1 MHPSRFIDDLDM
13 KEAGLGGV
21 ACGVLEIRNS
31 SFSSSVSFITHD
43 GPWGCR
49 VSRVSVLLTGRPC
62 HTGGALVTQ
71 GAPLSYKGRP
81 CPAET
86 AAGVFSLSCGAVVS
100 CWRGSPRVWSVVH
113 MEPLHMEP
121 PTCCGAAIC
130 VKSVVHMEPPT
141 FGHAAGVGSVR
152 SDTSQGRVHHSVMH
166 IQPDTR
172 QVSQQAWP
180 RGEALIPRAW
190 TREEGPAGP

>member
-113 MEPLHMEP
+113 MEP
-121 PTCCGAAIC
+121 
-130 VKSVVHMEPPT
+130 PT

>member
-1 MHPSRFIDDLDM
+1 M
-13 KEAGLGGV
+13 
-21 ACGVLEIRNS
+21 
-31 SFSSSVSFITHD
+31 
-43 GPWGCR
+43 
-49 VSRVSVLLTGRPC
+49 SRVQGLDASDGAPMSHKRRPCRTKGAHVAQKAPLSHKRRPC
-62 HTGGALVTQ
+62 HTGGALVIQ
-71 GAPLSYKGRP
+71 GAPLSYRGRP

-86 AAGVFSLSCGAVVS
+86 AAGVFPLSCLTAVS
-100 CWRGSPRVWSVVH
+100 CWRSSPRVS
-113 MEPLHMEP
+113 
-121 PTCCGAAIC
+121 
-130 VKSVVHMEPPT
+130 SVVHMEPPT